1 MKQEQKYKKAGFT
14 LIEAIIGLL
23 ILVMVINISQIMIQS
38 TKQKVNSLSEDKM
51 ELIIQDLENTKH
63 NFKLVEV
70 RDDELTL
77 YNQNEKKQY
86 IFSMYKD
93 HKMARYTPGHVP
105 VVQGIDSLNFE
116 KVNKLVKITIQARG
130 KKLSDYAFIPEKKG

>member
-38 TKQKVNSLSEDKM
+38 TKQKVNSLSEDKL

-70 RDDELTL
+70 KDDELTL

-86 IFSMYKD
+86 IFSMYKN

-116 KVNKLVKITIQARG
+116 KVNKLVKITIQVRG